1 MKAKSRIVTD
11 QMVANKELDINHID
25 FVIPPDD
32 NENLKEYTQFI
43 SWECYIRGIPLIGSH
58 LEDWRAAL
66 RCCICMENKIKFLQ
80 QVKEWS
86 NSGRTT
92 VPLLEVLELLI
103 PCILHLENRSDE
115 KIITTILWYGFSEFM
130 GSSSSDASAKTFIAS
145 IQDVF
150 QKQIL
155 GTVESPSQWKLWWSK
170 DKDDIVIDHVQVRNQ
185 TD

>member
-1 MKAKSRIVTD
+1 
-11 QMVANKELDINHID
+11 
-25 FVIPPDD
+25 
-32 NENLKEYTQFI
+32 
-43 SWECYIRGIPLIGSH
+43 
-58 LEDWRAAL
+58 
-66 RCCICMENKIKFLQ
+66 
-80 QVKEWS
+80 
-86 NSGRTT
+86 
-92 VPLLEVLELLI
+92 
-103 PCILHLENRSDE
+103 
-115 KIITTILWYGFSEFM
+115 M